1 MGLTC
6 ALVSHIY
13 MWAISKNILSEE
25 LIVEILHRADYL
37 ISSDD
42 LEKHVFVDKDFFSNN
57 GDESNN
63 LDILNKIHKAVW
75 LKISEFLSYREP
87 VVDHAV
93 LLFKKPGGVETEWH
107 QDRAYWATRDED
119 ASIFSV
125 WIALEDITEERGAL
139 NLVKSNEVSMSEIGN
154 FNNGKL
160 IEHELIEDKKGG
172 FPLLIRSELIP
183 KIESDVEVVNLKRGS
198 AVLFDSFE
206 PHMSRENSSLTP
218 RLAMKIAYSERVQKD
233 YFLISVNDLEKNTN
247 RLR

>member
-1 MGLTC
+1 
-6 ALVSHIY
+6 
-13 MWAISKNILSEE
+13 MWAISEDILSDE
-25 LIVEILHRADYL
+25 LINEILDRADYL
-37 ISSDD
+37 ISSND

-57 GDESNN
+57 GDEPRN
-63 LDILNKIHKAVW
+63 LDILNNIHKAVW
-75 LKISEFLSYREP
+75 SKISESFPYNEP

-93 LLFKKPGGVETEWH
+93 LLFKNPGGVETEWH

-160 IEHELIEDKKGG
+160 IDHELIEDKKGG
-172 FPLLIRSELIP
+172 FPLLIKGELIP
-183 KIESDVEVVNLKRGS
+183 QIESDAKVVNLKRGS

-206 PHMSRENSSLTP
+206 PHMSRENTSNTP
-218 RLAMKIAYSERVQKD
+218 RLAMKIAYSEREDKD
-233 YFLISVNDLEKNTN
+233 YYLITASDLKSK
-247 RLR
+247 

>member
-1 MGLTC
+1 
-6 ALVSHIY
+6 
-13 MWAISKNILSEE
+13 MWAISEDILSDE
-25 LIVEILHRADYL
+25 LIDELLHRADYL

-42 LEKHVFVDKDFFSNN
+42 SEKHVFVDKDFFSNN
-57 GDESNN
+57 GDEPRN
-63 LDILNKIHKAVW
+63 LDILNNIHKSVW
-75 LKISEFLSYREP
+75 SKISESFPYNEP

-139 NLVKSNEVSMSEIGN
+139 NLVKSNEVGMSEIGS

-160 IEHELIEDKKGG
+160 IDHELIEDKKGG
-172 FPLLIRSELIP
+172 FPLIIKGELIP

-206 PHMSRENSSLTP
+206 PHMSRENSSNTP
-218 RLAMKIAYSERVQKD
+218 RLAMKIAYSERANKN
-233 YFLISVNDLEKNTN
+233 YYLITNRDLENK
-247 RLR
+247 

>member
-1 MGLTC
+1 
-6 ALVSHIY
+6 
-13 MWAISKNILSEE
+13 MWAISEDILSDE
-25 LIVEILHRADYL
+25 LINEILDRADYL
-37 ISSDD
+37 ISSND

-57 GDESNN
+57 GDEPRN
-63 LDILNKIHKAVW
+63 LDILNNIHKAVW
-75 LKISEFLSYREP
+75 SKISESFPYNEP

-107 QDRAYWATRDED
+107 QDRSYWATRDKD

-160 IEHELIEDKKGG
+160 IDHELIEDKKGG
-172 FPLLIRSELIP
+172 FPLLIKGELIP
-183 KIESDVEVVNLKRGS
+183 KIESDVKVVNLKRGS

-206 PHMSRENSSLTP
+206 PHMSRENSSSTP
-218 RLAMKIAYSERVQKD
+218 RLAMKIAYSERADKN
-233 YFLISVNDLEKNTN
+233 YYLITNQGLENK
-247 RLR
+247 

>member
-1 MGLTC
+1 
-6 ALVSHIY
+6 
-13 MWAISKNILSEE
+13 MWAISEDILSDE
-25 LIVEILHRADYL
+25 LINEILDRADYL
-37 ISSDD
+37 ISSND

-57 GDESNN
+57 GDEPRN
-63 LDILNKIHKAVW
+63 LDILNNIHKAVW
-75 LKISEFLSYREP
+75 SKISESFPYNEP

-125 WIALEDITEERGAL
+125 WITLEDITEERGAL

-160 IEHELIEDKKGG
+160 IDHELIEDKKGG
-172 FPLLIRSELIP
+172 FPLIIKGELIP
-183 KIESDVEVVNLKRGS
+183 KIESDVKVVNLKRGS

-206 PHMSRENSSLTP
+206 PHMSRENSSNTP
-218 RLAMKIAYSERVQKD
+218 RLAMKIAYSERANKN
-233 YFLISVNDLEKNTN
+233 YYLITNQGLENK
-247 RLR
+247 

>member
-1 MGLTC
+1 
-6 ALVSHIY
+6 
-13 MWAISKNILSEE
+13 MWAISEDILSDE
-25 LIVEILHRADYL
+25 LINEILDRADYL
-37 ISSDD
+37 ISSND

-57 GDESNN
+57 GDEPRN
-63 LDILNKIHKAVW
+63 LDILNNVHKAVW
-75 LKISEFLSYREP
+75 SKISEFFPYNEP

-139 NLVKSNEVSMSEIGN
+139 NLVKSNEVTMSEIGN

-160 IEHELIEDKKGG
+160 IDHELIEDKKGG
-172 FPLLIRSELIP
+172 FPLLIKGELIP
-183 KIESDVEVVNLKRGS
+183 KIESDVKVVNLKRGS

-206 PHMSRENSSLTP
+206 PHMSRENSSSTP
-218 RLAMKIAYSERVQKD
+218 RLAMKIAYSERANKN
-233 YFLISVNDLEKNTN
+233 YYLITNQGLEN
-247 RLR
+247 R

>member
-1 MGLTC
+1 
-6 ALVSHIY
+6 
-13 MWAISKNILSEE
+13 MWAISEDILSDE
-25 LIVEILHRADYL
+25 LINEILDRADYL
-37 ISSDD
+37 ISSND

-57 GDESNN
+57 GDEPRN
-63 LDILNKIHKAVW
+63 LDILNNIHKAVW
-75 LKISEFLSYREP
+75 SKISESFPYNEP

-93 LLFKKPGGVETEWH
+93 LLFKRPGGVETEWH

-160 IEHELIEDKKGG
+160 IDHELIEDKKGG
-172 FPLLIRSELIP
+172 FPLLIKGELIP
-183 KIESDVEVVNLKRGS
+183 KIESDVKVVNLKRGS

-206 PHMSRENSSLTP
+206 PHMSRENSSSTP
-218 RLAMKIAYSERVQKD
+218 RLAMKIAYSERADKN
-233 YFLISVNDLEKNTN
+233 YYLITNQGLENK
-247 RLR
+247 

>member
-1 MGLTC
+1 
-6 ALVSHIY
+6 
-13 MWAISKNILSEE
+13 MWAISEDILSDE
-25 LIVEILHRADYL
+25 LVDELLHRADYL

-57 GDESNN
+57 GDEPRN
-63 LDILNKIHKAVW
+63 LDILNNIHKAVW
-75 LKISEFLSYREP
+75 SKISESFPYNEP

-93 LLFKKPGGVETEWH
+93 LLFKRPGGVETEWH

-139 NLVKSNEVSMSEIGN
+139 NLVKSNEVGMSEIGS

-160 IEHELIEDKKGG
+160 IDHELIEDKKGG
-172 FPLLIRSELIP
+172 FPLLIKGELIP

-206 PHMSRENSSLTP
+206 PHMSRENSSSTP
-218 RLAMKIAYSERVQKD
+218 RLAMKIAYSERANKN
-233 YFLISVNDLEKNTN
+233 YYLITNRDLENK
-247 RLR
+247 

>member
-1 MGLTC
+1 
-6 ALVSHIY
+6 
-13 MWAISKNILSEE
+13 MWAISEDILSDE
-25 LIVEILHRADYL
+25 LINEILDRADYL
-37 ISSDD
+37 ISSND

-57 GDESNN
+57 GDEPRN
-63 LDILNKIHKAVW
+63 LDILNNIHKAVW
-75 LKISEFLSYREP
+75 SKISESFPYNEP

-107 QDRAYWATRDED
+107 QDRAYWAKRDKD

-160 IEHELIEDKKGG
+160 IDHELIEDKKGG
-172 FPLLIRSELIP
+172 FPLLIKGELIP
-183 KIESDVEVVNLKRGS
+183 KIESDVKVVNLKRGS

-206 PHMSRENSSLTP
+206 PHMSRENSSNTP
-218 RLAMKIAYSERVQKD
+218 RLAMKIAYSERANKN
-233 YFLISVNDLEKNTN
+233 YYLITNQGLEN
-247 RLR
+247 R

>member
-1 MGLTC
+1 
-6 ALVSHIY
+6 
-13 MWAISKNILSEE
+13 MWAISEDILSDE
-25 LIVEILHRADYL
+25 LINEILDRADYL
-37 ISSDD
+37 ISSND

-57 GDESNN
+57 GDEPRN
-63 LDILNKIHKAVW
+63 LDILNNIHKAVW
-75 LKISEFLSYREP
+75 SKISESFPYNEP

-93 LLFKKPGGVETEWH
+93 LLFKRPGGVETEWH

-160 IEHELIEDKKGG
+160 IDHELIEDKKGG
-172 FPLLIRSELIP
+172 FPLLIKGELIP
-183 KIESDVEVVNLKRGS
+183 KIESDVKVVNLKRGS

-206 PHMSRENSSLTP
+206 PHMSRENSSNTP
-218 RLAMKIAYSERVQKD
+218 RLAMKIAYSERADKN
-233 YFLISVNDLEKNTN
+233 YYLITNQGLEN
-247 RLR
+247 R